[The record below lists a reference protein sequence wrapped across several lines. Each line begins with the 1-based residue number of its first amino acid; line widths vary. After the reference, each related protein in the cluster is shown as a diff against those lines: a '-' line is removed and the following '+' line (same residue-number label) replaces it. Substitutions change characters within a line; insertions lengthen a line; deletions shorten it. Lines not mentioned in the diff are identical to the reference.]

1 MLAFIGALAAV
12 FVAIAPVG
20 TAAATAAPAAA
31 PAPATAAPVTPAPAP
46 SGSPKPKASPT
57 PSTPYAA
64 LEWREV
70 GPAAAGGRV
79 AAVAGSG
86 TDPDL
91 YYIGAAGGGVWK
103 SVNGGQTWSSV
114 FDDQD
119 TQSIGSVT
127 IAPSDDKTVWVG
139 TGEENPRNDV
149 ILGDGIFKTTDGGDS
164 WKKMG
169 LSDLH
174 SISRIVVDPSD
185 VNHVVAGGIGNLFKD
200 SPAGGVYVTYD
211 GGKTWTHSLYVGPSS
226 GASDIAIDPKDAN
239 IVYAGIWQ
247 FRRLPWT
254 ASSGGPDD
262 GLYKS
267 TDGGKSWT
275 KLTGHGLP
283 TGLMGRIA
291 LAVSRS
297 DPNRVYALIQ
307 SKEGFLFRSDDGGAN
322 WTMVNDNT
330 LIDQRPFYFSH
341 IEVDPTNKDRVIS
354 VSMFPSVSKD
364 GGKTFKE
371 VAGDIHP
378 DYHAVWIAPDNP
390 KRMIVGQDGGAMVT
404 NDGGENWF
412 FSRNYAIAQI
422 YHVGVDNDNPYT
434 VCGGMQD
441 NSGWCWPSNSL
452 DGDGITNSYA
462 FQTVGGDGVWVVPD
476 PGNPDYIWGDSED
489 GAVSIWMLKE
499 KRTINVFPDLGG
511 FNGFDYAKDKYRFDW
526 DSPIAF
532 APWDPHTVWYGGNV
546 VFQSHDEGKVWTPI
560 SPDLT
565 LDDKSREVIPGGPIN
580 YDFSGAETYDTIL
593 DIEGST
599 RAAGEIWVGTDD
611 GLVQLTRDG
620 GKHWTNVTPKG
631 VPPYG
636 RFEIVAPSTFAD
648 GTAFAVDDRHYSG
661 DSTPYVFK
669 TTDFGKTWTS
679 ISSGLPDEPA
689 RAIRQ
694 DVVNPN
700 LVYVGLEKSMWVSFN
715 DGKSWKTLQ
724 AGLSHTAVFDIR
736 AQKTFDDLVIAT
748 HGRGAY
754 IMDDI
759 RPLQQL
765 STAQAAG
772 DFFFQPLPSY
782 QYNQTELAEGTY
794 TEYGA
799 PNPPSGVVMYFYQ
812 AKPGKNPPVIDIY
825 DAAGHRIRHITGSR
839 TNPETGKK
847 TPFVKN
853 ATGLNRF
860 VWNWQTDP
868 ITPWRGAANPQSR
881 QPGFGLTVVPGT
893 YTARFSWSNGKTAS
907 RTFAVMPDPQ
917 SKLTA
922 ADYKATYD
930 FVAAIRSEVEG
941 VNVALNSIDSQLARL
956 KKLNSPAAT
965 GAVTSGQAL
974 EKMLSANYKNEE
986 DGILWAPGLRED
998 LQSALFSAFGSESP
1012 PYAPS
1017 YRAAAILK
1025 PRYVSAMSQVSS
1037 WLATA
1042 KAIK

>member
-1 MLAFIGALAAV
+1 MPAYAAV
-12 FVAIAPVG
+12 IAAFVLF
-20 TAAATAAPAAA
+20 
-31 PAPATAAPVTPAPAP
+31 APAP
-46 SGSPKPKASPT
+46 SPSAMASPAAVASPVAHPSPAQSASPSASASPKASPT

-64 LEWREV
+64 LKWREI

-79 AAVAGSG
+79 AAVAGSA
-86 TDPDL
+86 TDPNL
-91 YYIGAAGGGVWK
+91 YYLGAAGGGVWK
-103 SVNGGQTWSSV
+103 SDNGGHTWSSV

-119 TQSIGSVT
+119 TQSIGAVT

-139 TGEENPRNDV
+139 TGEANPRNDV
-149 ILGDGIFKTTDGGDS
+149 ILGDGIFKSSDGGDS

-169 LSDLH
+169 LADVH
-174 SISRIVVDPSD
+174 SFSRIVVDPAD
-185 VNHVVAGGIGNLFKD
+185 VNHVIAGGIGNLFTD

-226 GASDIAIDPKDAN
+226 GASDLAIDPKNAN
-239 IVYAGIWQ
+239 VVYAGIWQ
-247 FRRLPWT
+247 FRRQPWV

-267 TDGGKSWT
+267 TDGGKTWA
-275 KLTGHGLP
+275 KLSGHGLP

-291 LAVSRS
+291 VAVSRS

-307 SKEGFLFRSDDGGAN
+307 SKEGFLFRSDDAGAT
-322 WTMVNDNT
+322 WTMVSDNT

-354 VSMFPSVSKD
+354 VSMFPAVSKD

-371 VAGDIHP
+371 VAGDLHP
-378 DYHAVWIAPDNP
+378 DYHAIWIAPDNP
-390 KRMIVGQDGGAMVT
+390 KRMIVGQDGGAMIT
-404 NDGGENWF
+404 NDGGQNWF

-422 YHVGVDNDNPYT
+422 YHVGLDDGNPYT

-452 DGDGITNSYA
+452 DSDGITNSYA
-462 FQTVGGDGVWVVPD
+462 FQVVGGDGVWVVPD
-476 PGNPDYIWGDSED
+476 PGNPDYVWGDLED
-489 GAVSIWMLKE
+489 GAVQIWMLKE
-499 KRTINVFPDLGG
+499 KRSINVPPDLGG
-511 FNGFDYAKDKYRFDW
+511 FNGFDYSKDKYRFDW

-546 VFQSHDEGKVWTPI
+546 VFQSHDEGKDWTPI

-565 LDDKSREVIPGGPIN
+565 LNDKSRQVISGGPVN
-580 YDFSGAETYDTIL
+580 YDVSGAETYDTIL

-599 RAAGEIWVGTDD
+599 RARGEIWVGTDD

-661 DSTPYVFK
+661 DPTPYVFK
-669 TTDFGKTWTS
+669 TTDFGRTWHP
-679 ISSGLPDEPA
+679 IVAGLPSEPA

-694 DVVNPN
+694 DLINPN
-700 LVYVGLEKSMWVSFN
+700 LVYLGLEKSIWVSFN
-715 DGKSWKTLQ
+715 GGTTWKTLQ
-724 AGLSHTAVFDIR
+724 ADLPHAAVFDIR
-736 AQKTFDDLVIAT
+736 LQKTFDDLVIAT

-759 RPLQQL
+759 RPLQEL
-765 STAQAAG
+765 DTARAAG
-772 DFFFQPLPSY
+772 DFVFQPRPAY

-799 PNPPSGVVMYFYQ
+799 PNPPSGVMVYFYQ
-812 AKPGKNPPVIDIY
+812 SKPGKTPPVVDIF
-825 DAAGHRIRHITGSR
+825 DAAGHRIRHVVGSR
-839 TNPETGKK
+839 TDPETGKK
-847 TPFVKN
+847 TPYVKN
-853 ATGLNRF
+853 DIGLNRY
-860 VWNWQTDP
+860 VWGFQTDP
-868 ITPWRGAANPQSR
+868 ITPWYGAANPRAR
-881 QPGFGLTVVPGT
+881 QPGLGLQVVPGT
-893 YTARFSWSNGKTAS
+893 YRVRFTWADGKSMS
-907 RTFAVMPDPQ
+907 RTVEVRPDPQ

-930 FVAAIRSEVEG
+930 FAAGLRDEIQG
-941 VNVALNSIDSQLARL
+941 VDVALNSIDAQLSRL
-956 KKLNSPAAT
+956 KKLNTPAAT
-965 GAVTSGQAL
+965 SAVASGGAL
-974 EKMLSANYKNEE
+974 EKTLTANYKNEE
-986 DGILWAPGLRED
+986 DGILWAPALLED
-998 LQSALFSAFGSESP
+998 LQSALFSAFSESA

-1025 PRYVSAMSQVSS
+1025 PRYEKAMSDVHA
-1037 WLATA
+1037 WLAMA
-1042 KAIK
+1042 KAVH

>member
-1 MLAFIGALAAV
+1 MSAFVAAV
-12 FVAIAPVG
+12 
-20 TAAATAAPAAA
+20 AAFALFAAP
-31 PAPATAAPVTPAPAP
+31 PAPAP
-46 SGSPKPKASPT
+46 SVSPTPAASPGMSPKPMASASPSASASPKASPT

-64 LEWREV
+64 LGWREI

-79 AAVAGSG
+79 AAVAGSA
-86 TDPDL
+86 TNPDL
-91 YYIGAAGGGVWK
+91 YYFGAAGGGVWK

-119 TQSIGSVT
+119 TQSIGAVA
-127 IAPSDDKTVWVG
+127 IAPSDDKTVWAG
-139 TGEENPRNDV
+139 SGEANPRNDV

-169 LSDLH
+169 LADVH
-174 SISRIVVDPSD
+174 SFSRIVIDPND
-185 VNHVVAGGIGNLFKD
+185 VNHVIAAGIGDLFKD
-200 SPAGGVYVTYD
+200 STAGGVYVTYD

-226 GASDIAIDPKDAN
+226 GASDLAIDPKNAN
-239 IVYAGIWQ
+239 VVYAGIWQ

-254 ASSGGPDD
+254 ATSGGPDD

-267 TDGGKSWT
+267 TDGGKTWA

-283 TGLMGRIA
+283 AGLTGRIA
-291 LAVSRS
+291 VAVSRT

-307 SKEGFLFRSDDGGAN
+307 SKEGFLFRSDDAGAN
-322 WTMVNDNT
+322 WMMVNNDT

-354 VSMFPSVSKD
+354 VSELPAISKD
-364 GGKTFKE
+364 GGKTFKRFS
-371 VAGDIHP
+371 ADMHP
-378 DYHAVWIAPDNP
+378 DYHALWIAPDNP

-422 YHVGVDNDNPYT
+422 YHVATDNGNPYL

-452 DGDGITNSYA
+452 DADGNTNAYA
-462 FQTVGGDGVWVVPD
+462 FHVVGGDGVWVVPE
-476 PGNPDYIWGDSED
+476 PGNPDYIWGDLEE

-499 KRTINVFPDLGG
+499 KRSINVFPDLGG

-546 VFQSHDEGKVWTPI
+546 VFQSHDEGKDWTPI

-565 LDDKSREVIPGGPIN
+565 LDDKSKQFASGGPIN
-580 YDFSGAETYDTIL
+580 YDVSGAETYDTIL

-599 RAAGEIWVGTDD
+599 LGRGEIWVGTDD

-636 RFEIVAPSTFAD
+636 RFEIVAPSTFSD

-661 DSTPYVFK
+661 DTTPYVFK
-669 TTDFGKTWTS
+669 TTDFGKTWSS
-679 ISSGLPDEPA
+679 ITSGLPNEPA
-689 RAIRQ
+689 RSIRQ
-694 DVVNPN
+694 DLVNPN
-700 LVYVGLEKSMWVSFN
+700 LVYVGLEKSIWVSFN
-715 DGKSWKTLQ
+715 GGTSWKTLQ
-724 AGLSHTAVFDIR
+724 AKLPHTAVFDIR
-736 AQKTFDDLVIAT
+736 LQKTFDDLVIAT

-765 STAQAAG
+765 ETARAAG
-772 DFFFQPLPSY
+772 DYLFQPLPSY
-782 QYNQTELAEGTY
+782 EYNNPELEEGTY
-794 TEYGA
+794 TEYAA
-799 PNPPSGVVMYFYQ
+799 PNPDSGVVLYFYQ
-812 AKPGKNPPVIDIY
+812 AKPGKTPPVVDIY
-825 DAAGHRIRHITGSR
+825 DASGHRIRHVTGSR
-839 TNPETGKK
+839 TNPDTGKK
-847 TPFVKN
+847 TPYVKN
-853 ATGLNRF
+853 DIGLNRY
-860 VWNWQTDP
+860 VWGFQTDP
-868 ITPWRGAANPQSR
+868 ITPWYGAANVRAR
-881 QPGFGLTVVPGT
+881 QPSFGLQVVPGT
-893 YTARFSWSNGKTAS
+893 YTARFTWANGKTAS
-907 RTFAVMPDPQ
+907 RTFEVRPDPQ

-930 FVAAIRSEVEG
+930 FVAGIRSEVEG
-941 VNVALNSIDSQLARL
+941 VNVALNSIDAQLARL
-956 KKLNSPAAT
+956 KKLSSPAA
-965 GAVTSGQAL
+965 GSAVTSGVAL
-974 EKMLSANYKNEE
+974 EKTLTANYKNDE
-986 DGILWAPGLRED
+986 DGIMFPPALKED
-998 LQSALFSAFGSESP
+998 LQSALFSVFGSESR
-1012 PYAPS
+1012 PYAPA
-1017 YRAAAILK
+1017 YRAAALLK
-1025 PRYVSAMSQVSS
+1025 PRYEKAMASVKS
-1037 WLATA
+1037 WLASA
-1042 KAIK
+1042 KAIH